1 MLMLYLKAA
10 NLNLN
15 SHYAAANALGMLK
28 TQLSLAE
35 RAPDVWVD
43 LVENDDEGPDAL
55 KKRETLAQR
64 LTSSLCLALEMDEV
78 MGRRE
83 GEPDRWAASSRAD
96 FVMMTAADRPKRV
109 ASEYRKALTGKDR
122 FNLEATRRNIAI
134 YKQLGVFEPGVSA
147 AIEVI
152 DQLIATKDGAGKPPT
167 RVALFTGHMVDAANK
182 PKARF
187 PRTMQAEA
195 KARAMIRQAVER
207 ELNGHEGTFLGIAGA
222 ACGSD
227 ILFHEV
233 CAELGAKT
241 DVYLLLPQ
249 EKFEV
254 TSVQQGGPDW
264 VDRYRSL
271 LSRSAP
277 KVLQQ
282 SAELPRWLTDKP
294 NYNIWERNNLWMM
307 FNAIATGTR
316 DLTLISLYNRE
327 RESDGPGGTGHLV
340 ATAAKWGF
348 KQIELDASE
357 LLKA

>member
-1 MLMLYLKAA
+1 
-10 NLNLN
+10 
-15 SHYAAANALGMLK
+15 
-28 TQLSLAE
+28 
-35 RAPDVWVD
+35 
-43 LVENDDEGPDAL
+43 
-55 KKRETLAQR
+55 
-64 LTSSLCLALEMDEV
+64 
-78 MGRRE
+78 
-83 GEPDRWAASSRAD
+83 
-96 FVMMTAADRPKRV
+96 
-109 ASEYRKALTGKDR
+109 
-122 FNLEATRRNIAI
+122 
-134 YKQLGVFEPGVSA
+134 
-147 AIEVI
+147 
-152 DQLIATKDGAGKPPT
+152 
-167 RVALFTGHMVDAANK
+167 MVDAANK
-182 PKARF
+182 AKDKERF
-187 PRTMQAEA
+187 PRTMAAET

-207 ELNGHEGTFLGIAGA
+207 ELNGHEGSFLGIAGA

-271 LSRSAP
+271 LSRSTP
-277 KVLQQ
+277 RVLQQ

-316 DLTLISLYNRE
+316 DLSLISLYNRE
-327 RESDGPGGTGHLV
+327 RESNGPGGTGHLIT
-340 ATAAKWGF
+340 TAAKWGF